1 MIAKRGIWFF
11 ICILILSSS
20 AFSEH
25 ASPRS
30 QTKPLRKRPIQIDT
44 QEHAAAWWDVW
55 GIKDKVVDAYQD
67 TITWDVDV
75 VFGKKAV
82 DNLGHALI
90 SFLFSPAGSHF
101 IAQNK
106 RSFLESQLEDTGN
119 FEDSFWKAFEEWLH
133 EQPNKELLQNQLVT
147 AVNLLPLQP
156 KLNLKA
162 YYPQTPVR
170 KIVVRGVDHIYY
182 LLADDIA
189 KTIPGGGLAP
199 RIVANALRRASQGG
213 AVLPAVQTSYYQY
226 RNQLTQRIVNLI
238 GVLAKRL
245 VEDGVKKSKLD
256 IDVNVTVQGWE
267 KTDGFKKNPT
277 FPIRSYFYAKNAK
290 NAIVPYQVTQ
300 FLDSLDNYDF
310 TEDIKRFGQAR

>member
-1 MIAKRGIWFF
+1 MAKSRLWFF
-11 ICILILSSS
+11 IWFLVLSSA

-25 ASPRS
+25 ASHRT
-30 QTKPLRKRPIQIDT
+30 QTPNFRKRPIQLEL
-44 QEHAAAWWDVW
+44 QAQAAAWWDVW
-55 GIKDKVVDAYQD
+55 GMKDKVVNAYQD

-90 SFLFSPAGSHF
+90 AFLFSPAGNRF

-119 FEDSFWKAFEEWLH
+119 FEDSFWKAFEEWLQDH
-133 EQPNKELLQNQLVT
+133 PNKELLQDHLVT
-147 AVNLLPLQP
+147 AINVLPLKPQ
-156 KLNLKA
+156 LNLKA

-170 KIVVRGVDHIYY
+170 KVVVRGVDHIYY

-189 KTIPGGGLAP
+189 TTIPGGGLAP

-256 IDVNVTVQGWE
+256 IEVNVTVQGWE
-267 KTDGFKKNPT
+267 KTEGFKKNPT

-290 NAIVPYQVTQ
+290 NAIIPYQVTQ